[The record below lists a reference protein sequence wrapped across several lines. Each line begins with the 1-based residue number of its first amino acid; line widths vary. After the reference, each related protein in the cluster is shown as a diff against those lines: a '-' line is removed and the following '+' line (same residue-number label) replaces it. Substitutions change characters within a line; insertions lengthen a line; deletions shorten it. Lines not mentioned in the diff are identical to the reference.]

1 MATSLKINVIYSS
14 ILTTANYIFPLFTY
28 PYVSRVLGV
37 TNIGTVNFIDGIIR
51 YFLLFA
57 MMGIN
62 IVGIREIAVCKNNPE
77 KLRSTFNSLFV
88 LNGIFTLLSLSVLII
103 CWFTLPQLKAQ
114 PELMPYGAIWLS
126 LSFLTIEW
134 FYKGMEDFR
143 YVTTRTVTVKTLYVI
158 AVFIFVRHACQYA
171 TYFLLGVLM
180 IVVNAVINLIHV
192 RKYTY
197 ISFRN
202 LEMKRHLKPVLRMG
216 VYMML
221 SSLYTSFN
229 VAFLGFSSGDTQV
242 GYYTTSTKL
251 FTIILALFSAFT
263 GVMLPRMSALIG
275 EGKMDDFKNLI
286 LKSTGILFAFS
297 IPVIMLVEI
306 MAPQLVMLISGPGY
320 EGAIQ
325 PLRFIMP
332 LMCIIGYEQILIIQT
347 MIPLKEDKMILTN
360 SFIAGIIAVS
370 LNFLIVPH
378 LQSVGSAIVW
388 ISCET
393 FLLIASAICVY
404 RIIGLGF
411 PVKSL
416 VKTILVNLPLIVIF
430 HYTARFVEGYFFQ
443 LLTAGIIMAAYVML
457 TQYYIL
463 RNKAVV
469 SAINGFARKLLRK

>member
-1 MATSLKINVIYSS
+1 
-14 ILTTANYIFPLFTY
+14 
-28 PYVSRVLGV
+28 
-37 TNIGTVNFIDGIIR
+37 
-51 YFLLFA
+51 
-57 MMGIN
+57 
-62 IVGIREIAVCKNNPE
+62 
-77 KLRSTFNSLFV
+77 
-88 LNGIFTLLSLSVLII
+88 
-103 CWFTLPQLKAQ
+103 
-114 PELMPYGAIWLS
+114 
-126 LSFLTIEW
+126 
-134 FYKGMEDFR
+134 
-143 YVTTRTVTVKTLYVI
+143 
-158 AVFIFVRHACQYA
+158 
-171 TYFLLGVLM
+171 
-180 IVVNAVINLIHV
+180 
-192 RKYTY
+192 
-197 ISFRN
+197 
-202 LEMKRHLKPVLRMG
+202 
-216 VYMML
+216 
-221 SSLYTSFN
+221 
-229 VAFLGFSSGDTQV
+229 
-242 GYYTTSTKL
+242 
-251 FTIILALFSAFT
+251 
-263 GVMLPRMSALIG
+263 
-275 EGKMDDFKNLI
+275 
-286 LKSTGILFAFS
+286 
-297 IPVIMLVEI
+297 
-306 MAPQLVMLISGPGY
+306 
-320 EGAIQ
+320 
-325 PLRFIMP
+325 MP

>member
-14 ILTTANYIFPLFTY
+14 ILTTANYIFPLLTY

-37 TNIGTVNFIDGIIR
+37 TNIGAVNFIDGIIR

-57 MMGIN
+57 MMGMN
-62 IVGIREIAVCKNNPE
+62 IVGIREIAICKNNPG
-77 KLRSTFNSLFV
+77 KLRTTFNSLFV
-88 LNGIFTLLSLSVLII
+88 INGIFTLLSLSVLIV
-103 CWFTLPQLKAQ
+103 CWLTIPQLKAQ
-114 PELMPYGAIWLS
+114 PELMTYGAIWLS
-126 LSFLTIEW
+126 LNFLTIEW

-143 YVTTRTVTVKTLYVI
+143 YVTTRTIAVKTLYVI
-158 AVFIFVRHACQYA
+158 AVFIFVRDASQYA
-171 TYFLLGVLM
+171 TYFMLGVLM
-180 IVVNAVINLIHV
+180 VVVNAIINMLHV

-197 ISFRN
+197 LSFRN
-202 LEMKRHLKPVLRMG
+202 LEIKRHLKPMLRMG
-216 VYMML
+216 VYML
-221 SSLYTSFN
+221 LTSLYTSFN
-229 VAFLGFSSGDTQV
+229 VAFLGFAAGDTQV

-251 FTIILALFSAFT
+251 FTILLALFTAFT
-263 GVMLPRMSALIG
+263 GVMMPWMSALIG
-275 EGKMDDFKNLI
+275 EGRLDEFKNLI
-286 LKSTGILFAFS
+286 EKSTGILFAFS

-306 MAPQLVMLISGPGY
+306 LAPQLVMLISGLGY
-320 EGAIQ
+320 EGAIV

-347 MIPLKEDKMILTN
+347 MMPLKEDRMILTN
-360 SFIAGIIAVS
+360 SLIAGIIAVS
-370 LNFLIVPH
+370 LNFLVVPR

-393 FLLIASAICVY
+393 FLLIASAICVH

-430 HYTARFVEGYFFQ
+430 HYTARFVEGYLFQ
-443 LLTAGIIMAAYVML
+443 LLTAAVIMAAYVML

-463 RNKAVV
+463 RNTVV
-469 SAINGFARKLLRK
+469 ISTINVFARKLSRK